1 MDEKEEEEED
11 DDDEYSLLCGEPIS
25 RCRVGIS
32 GGRDGRRSSRTLMER
47 FQRRIRSDQ
56 VTQADDDRPPL
67 GNARESPANF
77 SGRSELAA

>member
-1 MDEKEEEEED
+1 MDEKEEEEEDD

-47 FQRRIRSDQ
+47 F
-56 VTQADDDRPPL
+56 
-67 GNARESPANF
+67 
-77 SGRSELAA
+77 